1 MPVQNLL
8 LAINSGSS
16 LYSVLLTL
24 LPLLCSPS
32 AELSDPTLII
42 DPITEERASRTL
54 YRIELLRRIR
64 EQVLPHPLLMERLK
78 LCQPSPDLPEWWECG
93 RHDHDLLLGACKHGV
108 SRTDYHILNDP
119 SLGFLESHQRYTN
132 QKSSGVYVGVQ
143 AETPKP
149 DIATAAAAPLL
160 TPAELAS
167 AAAAAAKVVA
177 KEEEAEDKEV
187 KMEEE
192 KPDAEVKI
200 KEEVDVA
207 DGAHSEMEVP
217 EEKEDKSE
225 VGTDGTT
232 INVKQEEEQPKV
244 EKKEEEEAKEMQSD
258 EQTTTKQADD
268 QDNDPKEPE
277 EASTLDAVGEQKEAS
292 AELQKELATS
302 PTVPQEEHKAGE
314 EEREEKENPDSPK
327 SLKSADTEK
336 SPEEEDEERIDE
348 DDKSEKSSQA
358 EGEED
363 KVVGPQVQVSVVKVL
378 SGPGHLNL
386 KKKFS

>member
-1 MPVQNLL
+1 M
-8 LAINSGSS
+8 
-16 LYSVLLTL
+16 LTF

-32 AELSDPTLII
+32 VELSDPTLII

-64 EQVLPHPLLMERLK
+64 EQVLPHPLLSERLK

-132 QKSSGVYVGVQ
+132 HQGSGVYVGIQ
-143 AETPKP
+143 TEAPKP
-149 DIATAAAAPLL
+149 DIGTTTAAITAPLL

-167 AAAAAAKVVA
+167 AAAAAAQVVA
-177 KEEEAEDKEV
+177 KEEEGEDKEV

-192 KPDAEVKI
+192 KPDTEVKI
-200 KEEVDVA
+200 KEEGDVA

-217 EEKEDKSE
+217 QEKEDKIE
-225 VGTDGTT
+225 VRTDTT
-232 INVKQEEEQPKV
+232 TENVKQEEEQPKV
-244 EKKEEEEAKEMQSD
+244 EKEEEEKEMQID
-258 EQTTTKQADD
+258 EETTSKPADD
-268 QDNDPKEPE
+268 QNKDPKEPE
-277 EASTLDAVGEQKEAS
+277 EASTLDTVGEQKEAS
-292 AELQKELATS
+292 AELQKDLAAS
-302 PTVPQEEHKAGE
+302 PTVPQEEYKAGE

-327 SLKSADTEK
+327 SLKSAETVK
-336 SPEEEDEERIDE
+336 SPEEEDEERMDE

-358 EGEED
+358 EGEEE
-363 KVVGPQVQVSVVKVL
+363 KVGGPQVQVSVVKVL
-378 SGPGHLNL
+378 QWSRSSGPFKRSSIQAAVL
-386 KKKFS
+386 KIGIFKMAPK